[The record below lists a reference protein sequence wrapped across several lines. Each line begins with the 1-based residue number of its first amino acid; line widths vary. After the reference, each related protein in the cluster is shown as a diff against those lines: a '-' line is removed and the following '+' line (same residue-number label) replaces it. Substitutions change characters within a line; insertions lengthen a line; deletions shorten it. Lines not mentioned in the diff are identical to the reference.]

1 MPYPIGCGSAPPRC
15 LQKPCRKRRSGE
27 PPWKSPGSTPATTSG
42 MSRPRMERNR
52 PAKSARILSLRWWR
66 KARRRPCCWRLTPPS
81 CMATWWRSGDIRMNK
96 NGYNMRSVFSL
107 FSSDL
112 AIDLGTANTLVFA
125 HGKGIVV
132 NEPSI
137 VAINK
142 STGEV
147 VAVGREAKEML
158 GRTPGNVVAIKPM
171 KDGVIA
177 DFKVTEKM
185 LTYFIQK
192 AHNRRV
198 LVHPRIVIGVP
209 SEITPVEK
217 RAVQDSAY
225 PARASEV
232 YLVEQAMA
240 AAIGAGLPIEE
251 PSGNMVVDIG
261 GGTTDIAVISM
272 SGIVYSRSVRVAGN
286 EMDEAVMQYLKRK
299 YNLLVGERTAEQIKM
314 EIGSAYPLEKPLTM
328 EVKGRNLIEGVPR
341 TVTIDDSE
349 IREALSECVA
359 TILNAVRVALERTPP
374 ELSADISDR
383 GIVLTGGGA
392 LLKNLDKRIREETGL
407 PVSIADDPLASVVLG
422 TGKMLSDFKLLR
434 QVCID

>member
-1 MPYPIGCGSAPPRC
+1 
-15 LQKPCRKRRSGE
+15 
-27 PPWKSPGSTPATTSG
+27 
-42 MSRPRMERNR
+42 
-52 PAKSARILSLRWWR
+52 
-66 KARRRPCCWRLTPPS
+66 
-81 CMATWWRSGDIRMNK
+81 
-96 NGYNMRSVFSL
+96 
-107 FSSDL
+107 
-112 AIDLGTANTLVFA
+112 
-125 HGKGIVV
+125 
-132 NEPSI
+132 
-137 VAINK
+137 
-142 STGEV
+142 
-147 VAVGREAKEML
+147 
-158 GRTPGNVVAIKPM
+158 
-171 KDGVIA
+171 
-177 DFKVTEKM
+177 
-185 LTYFIQK
+185 TYFIQK

-225 PARASEV
+225 RARASEV

-261 GGTTDIAVISM
+261 GGTTV
-272 SGIVYSRSVRVAGN
+272 
-286 EMDEAVMQYLKRK
+286 
-299 YNLLVGERTAEQIKM
+299 
-314 EIGSAYPLEKPLTM
+314 
-328 EVKGRNLIEGVPR
+328 
-341 TVTIDDSE
+341 
-349 IREALSECVA
+349 
-359 TILNAVRVALERTPP
+359 NAVRVALERTPP